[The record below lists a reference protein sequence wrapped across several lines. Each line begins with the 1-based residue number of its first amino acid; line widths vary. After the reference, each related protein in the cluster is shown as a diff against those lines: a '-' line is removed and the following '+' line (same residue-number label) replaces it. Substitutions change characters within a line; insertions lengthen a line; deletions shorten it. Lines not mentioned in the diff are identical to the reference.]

1 VIIAAAIDR
10 NWLDPGERLD
20 RALHGCEGLLNLY
33 NRRDEALILYP
44 TLVRSDHHRALGRV
58 GLSSADFRKLGPLAA
73 RFEEHD
79 IHEILGAEH
88 TLLDAVAN
96 PRIARWIAPY
106 AWAQDPGPLPTQV
119 DNPPGVARGI
129 VGRIFR

>member
-1 VIIAAAIDR
+1 MGYRDARVAVVMIT
-10 NWLDPGERLD
+10 
-20 RALHGCEGLLNLY
+20 H

-44 TLVRSDHHRALGRV
+44 SLVRSDHHRALGRA
-58 GLSSADFRKLGPLAA
+58 GLSNADLRKLGPLAA
-73 RFEEHD
+73 RYEEHD

-106 AWAQDPGPLPTQV
+106 AWAPDPGPRQV
-119 DNPPGVARGI
+119 REYAGTNDVRRSRGI
-129 VGRIFR
+129 RDLFR